1 MKRVYMMY
9 TQEQQDRLVA
19 ALQKMGV
26 IHLEEMDLEIEGQV
40 PTEEKAPVIANRRR
54 VENMLIKAR
63 GILDLFSEV
72 DQSILD
78 EVDEDAEGASVEE
91 ISKKLSA
98 NVEVLEASIATQDE
112 EAEEEAP
119 QSMEELSAQFEKEI
133 EALEGDLK
141 VLVSERRDLR
151 DRQTAAEMLQ
161 EILVVS
167 DELLPKLANMD
178 GTVVPMIGEAKDA
191 TPILTEIM
199 GTLNSQLGGRMAL
212 ASKELDD
219 NRFVLMVRVVSEY
232 ASLVETYLE
241 EKGLRPVT
249 LPPHVS
255 DEFDEGVKQLRAEE
269 SSIPSRL
276 AELDSHLADFA
287 KKHAS
292 HMYVLTNALE
302 NRMAQY
308 EAGSRFGYTEFTTL
322 ISGWVPSDE
331 LDQFKLSL
339 MEDFPGIILEED
351 ASPTG
356 HHEIPVSLKQGKW
369 ARPYKV
375 FLDMFGTPM
384 HGTMDP
390 TIVISI
396 FFPIFF
402 GLIVGDV
409 GYGLI
414 VLLAVMWGY
423 AGFPGIK
430 SGKKLIKNEGVRG
443 ALRIVR
449 DGSIASIIFGLL
461 FGEIFGLAA
470 GYPEGGP
477 LANIPLVPIG
487 TIPYIG
493 EIIWPFSR
501 AHYEITLL
509 NFTVA
514 IGVIMVTLGFIHGIT
529 LAIRHKNHK
538 ELMAKLGLFASM
550 IGMGLAIASLMGVVG
565 DSVLYV
571 GLGIFV
577 VVGIPLCAIGGGF
590 VVAMEAISPFVHVLS
605 FARLMG
611 FALAGAVLAEL
622 INGLMGTISGVTSNV
637 LVGGIRLVLAILA
650 GVFLHAFNLVLHVF
664 EGSIQSARLHW
675 VEYFGKFMLESL
687 GGKPYEPFKEKKLS
701 E

>member
-9 TQEQQDRLVA
+9 TQDQQDRLVA
-19 ALQKMGV
+19 TLQKMGV

-72 DQSILD
+72 DQDLF
-78 EVDEDAEGASVEE
+78 EDVEEPSDGASIEE
-91 ISKKLSA
+91 ISEKLSA
-98 NVEVLEASIATQDE
+98 GSQQANSEVDAEKSVQPRSI
-112 EAEEEAP
+112 
-119 QSMEELSAQFEKEI
+119 EELSARFETEI
-133 EALEGDLK
+133 AALEGDLK
-141 VLVSERRDLR
+141 ALVSERRELR
-151 DRQTAAEMLQ
+151 DRQTAAQMLD
-161 EILVVS
+161 EIVDVGE
-167 DELLPKLANMD
+167 ELLPKLASLE
-178 GTVVPMIGEAKDA
+178 GTIVPMIGEAKDA

-199 GTLNSQLGGRMAL
+199 GTLNSQLGGRMVL
-212 ASKELDD
+212 ASKEIERD
-219 NRFVLMVRVVSEY
+219 RFVLMVRVTSEY
-232 ASLVETYLE
+232 AELVGSYLE
-241 EKGLRPVT
+241 EKGLRYIT

-255 DEFDEGVKQLRAEE
+255 DDFDEGIKTLRAEE

-276 AELDSHLADFA
+276 AELESKLVEFA
-287 KKHAS
+287 RKHAQ
-292 HMYVLTNALE
+292 HMYLLTNALE

-308 EAGSRFGYTEFTTL
+308 EAGARFGYTEFTTL
-322 ISGWVPSDE
+322 ISGWVPEDE
-331 LDQFKLSL
+331 LQRFKLTL
-339 MEDFPGIILEED
+339 MEEFPGIILEED
-351 ASPTG
+351 GSPAS

-369 ARPYKV
+369 AKPYKV
-375 FLDMFGTPM
+375 FLDMFGTPQ

-390 TIVISI
+390 TFVISL
-396 FFPIFF
+396 FFPVFF

-414 VLLAVMWGY
+414 VLAAVLWGY

-430 SGKKLIKNEGVRG
+430 SGKKLIKNAGVRG

-461 FGEIFGLAA
+461 FGEVFGLEA
-470 GYPEGGP
+470 GHPAGGP
-477 LANIPLVPIG
+477 LAGVPIIPIG
-487 TIPYIG
+487 NIPYIG
-493 EIIWPFSR
+493 EIMWPFSR
-501 AHYEITLL
+501 AHNEITLL

-514 IGVIMVTLGFIHGIT
+514 IGVIMVTLGFIHGMT
-529 LAIRHKNHK
+529 LAIRHKNYK
-538 ELMAKLGLFASM
+538 ELMAKIGLFASM

-565 DSVLYV
+565 GSVLYI
-571 GLGIFV
+571 GLAIFV

-611 FALAGAVLAEL
+611 FALAGAVLAAL
-622 INGLMGTISGVTSNV
+622 INDLMGTISGDAPGVI
-637 LVGGIRLVLAILA
+637 VGGIRLFLAILV
-650 GVFLHAFNLVLHVF
+650 GLFLHAFNLVLHVF

-687 GGKPYEPFKEKKLS
+687 GGKPYAPFKEKKLS
-701 E
+701 D